1 MGSMAVESSCRF
13 ILPKTY
19 EERASLYRSHCSRVS
34 PARRPSY
41 IGSKST
47 RGGAAPTPP
56 PPPLA
61 SGGFLLDAILLLLP
75 DVDDEDEFGSVS
87 DVEVD
92 TPLVSVA
99 EE

>member
-1 MGSMAVESSCRF
+1 M
-13 ILPKTY
+13 Y

-47 RGGAAPTPP
+47 RAGTAPPPPPPPP
-56 PPPLA
+56 PPPLLE
-61 SGGFLLDAILLLLP
+61 SGGFLLDALLLLLLLLLP
-75 DVDDEDEFGSVS
+75 DVDVFGSVS
-87 DVEVD
+87 NVEAD

-99 EE
+99 EEWDESGDMAVD